1 MKMKEFGPLGAH
13 IPGVPLD
20 LPLAYPIKL
29 AHDVAYIP
37 ALFKI
42 NQKGANVAPFLRKLN
57 F

>member
-1 MKMKEFGPLGAH
+1 MKMKEFGPRGAR
-13 IPGVPLD
+13 IPGVPLH

-37 ALFKI
+37 VLFRI
-42 NQKGANVAPFLRKLN
+42 NKKGANVAPFLRKLN